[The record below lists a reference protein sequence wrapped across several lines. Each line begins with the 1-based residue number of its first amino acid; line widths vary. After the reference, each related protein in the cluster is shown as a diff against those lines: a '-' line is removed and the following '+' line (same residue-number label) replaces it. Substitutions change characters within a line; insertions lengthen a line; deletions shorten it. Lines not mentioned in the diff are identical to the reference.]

1 MDTEVLIV
9 GAGPTGLALALWLT
23 RLGVA
28 VRVIDKD
35 AGPGETSRAMVVQ
48 ARTLELYRQLG
59 IADEVVAE
67 GKRNPAVNLWVRG
80 KRRARIDFRDAGAR
94 LIPFPFVL
102 VYPQDR
108 HERLLLRHLE
118 AAGVRVERNTELLG
132 FEQHEGAGGAGDW
145 DGDRACVRARL
156 RGPDGREQVFDAAWL
171 AGCDGAHSPVRHGI
185 DAGFEGGTY
194 EQTFYVADVE
204 VEGATA
210 DGEIHLSLE
219 HTDFAALMA
228 YGEAGTGVAQG
239 RLIGALK
246 DERADRER
254 PLQYEDV
261 RQRAIASLGL
271 QVRKVNWFST
281 YRVHHRIADRYR
293 RGRVFLLGDA
303 AHVHSPAGGQGMNTG
318 IGDAANLAWKLAA
331 VLRGRAPDAL
341 LDSYQVE
348 RQAFARRLVETTDRV
363 FSVVTREG
371 GVADFVRDHVAPLF
385 VSAVDGLKP
394 GRELLFRILSQTA
407 ISYHE
412 SVLSSGA
419 AGHVRGGDRLPWI
432 GPEDADNAVDNHAPL
447 AHAGWQVH
455 VYGAAD
461 VALADWCDA
470 HGVALHAFS
479 WEPAMGEAGLARD
492 ALYLVRPDGYVA
504 LADADAAPDTLERYA
519 AARGLRLGD

>member
-9 GAGPTGLALALWLT
+9 GAGPTGLALALWLN

-28 VRVIDKD
+28 VRIVDKD

-67 GKRNPAVNLWVRG
+67 GRRNPAVNLWVRG
-80 KRRARIDFRDAGAR
+80 KRRAHIDFRDAGAR
-94 LIPFPFVL
+94 LTPFPFVL

-118 AAGVRVERNTELLG
+118 AAGIRVERRTELLG
-132 FEQHEGAGGAGDW
+132 FEQDEGGDA
-145 DGDRACVRARL
+145 RVRARL
-156 RGPDGREQVFDAAWL
+156 RGPDGAEQVAAAAWL

-204 VEGATA
+204 IEGPAA

-219 HTDFAALMA
+219 HADFVALMA
-228 YGEAGTGVAQG
+228 YGEAGPGIAQG

-246 DERADRER
+246 DERTNQDGLLRF
-254 PLQYEDV
+254 EDV

-271 QVRKVNWFST
+271 QVRRVNWFST
-281 YRVHHRIADRYR
+281 YRVHHRIAERYR
-293 RGRVFLLGDA
+293 RGRAFLLGDA

-318 IGDAANLAWKLAA
+318 IGDAVNLAWKLAA

-341 LDSYQVE
+341 LDSYAVE

-363 FSVVTREG
+363 FTVVTREG

-407 ISYHE
+407 TSYHE
-412 SVLSSGA
+412 SVLSEGA
-419 AGHVRGGDRLPWI
+419 AGRVRGGDRLPWI
-432 GPEDADNAVDNHAPL
+432 GARDAGNGVDNHAPL
-447 AHAGWQVH
+447 AHVGWQVH
-455 VYGAAD
+455 VYGTAGA
-461 VALADWCDA
+461 ALADWCGA
-470 HGVALHAFS
+470 HGVALHTFA
-479 WEPAMGEAGLARD
+479 WEPAMADAGLARD
-492 ALYLVRPDGYVA
+492 AAYLVRPDGYVA
-504 LADADAAPDTLERYA
+504 LADADAAPDTLARYA